1 MQFPAFIKGTE
12 ETTSTRG
19 VADTY
24 ATGENNLFR
33 LEKIVTS
40 RLRFEYL
47 IRRGTKKWYAAS
59 LIVPCKVQD

>member
-12 ETTSTRG
+12 ETTNTRR
-19 VADTY
+19 VADIY

-40 RLRFEYL
+40 GLRIEYF
-47 IRRGTKKWYAAS
+47 IHRGTKKKGTRR
-59 LIVPCKVQD
+59 V